1 MQYIYVR
8 APGPG
13 AVIRLLERF
22 SGAEPWE
29 ISVTPAD
36 VHSGYRCLS
45 VSLSEPAA
53 FANYLAMCL
62 RDTVFVVETS
72 NWRLRVMQHDH
83 DKSDVAYEGTLVVDV
98 RVSSLPIIGY
108 HQVSRAMKS
117 ASLPSWVTKLK
128 HLKAVP
134 YETVAVLD
142 QRDLLVEAGDVRY
155 TAQGNMP
162 D

>member
-1 MQYIYVR
+1 MQCIYAR

-22 SGAEPWE
+22 SGTEPWE

-36 VHSGYRCLS
+36 VQSGYRCLS
-45 VSLSEPAA
+45 VSLTEPVS
-53 FANYLAMCL
+53 FANFLAKCL
-62 RDTVFVVETS
+62 RDTVFIVDASTG
-72 NWRLRVMQHDH
+72 RLQVTQYSH
-83 DKSDVAYEGTLVVDV
+83 DKSEAPVKGVCTIDI
-98 RVSSLPIIGY
+98 RVSSLPLIG
-108 HQVSRAMKS
+108 HLQVTRALKS

-128 HLKAVP
+128 HLKDVP
-134 YETVAVLD
+134 YETVSVLD

>member
-22 SGAEPWE
+22 SGVEPWE

-45 VSLSEPAA
+45 VSLTEPVA

-62 RDTVFVVETS
+62 RDTVFVVNAS
-72 NWRLRVMQHDH
+72 NGRLQVTQHDH
-83 DKSDVAYEGTLVVDV
+83 DKSDVAAEGILSMDM
-98 RVSSLPIIGY
+98 RVSSLPVIG
-108 HQVSRAMKS
+108 HRQVTRALKS

-155 TAQGNMP
+155 TARGNMP

>member
-1 MQYIYVR
+1 
-8 APGPG
+8 
-13 AVIRLLERF
+13 
-22 SGAEPWE
+22 
-29 ISVTPAD
+29 
-36 VHSGYRCLS
+36 
-45 VSLSEPAA
+45 
-53 FANYLAMCL
+53 
-62 RDTVFVVETS
+62 
-72 NWRLRVMQHDH
+72 MQHDH

-117 ASLPSWVTKLK
+117 ARLPSWVTKLK

>member
-1 MQYIYVR
+1 
-8 APGPG
+8 
-13 AVIRLLERF
+13 LERF
-22 SGAEPWE
+22 SGVAPWE

-36 VHSGYRCLS
+36 LHSGYRCLS
-45 VSLSEPAA
+45 VSLSEQVG
-53 FANYLAMCL
+53 FATYLARCL
-62 RDTVFVVETS
+62 RDNVFIVDAS
-72 NWRLRVMQHDH
+72 NGRLKVTQYDH
-83 DKSDVAYEGTLVVDV
+83 DNSDSSAEGICTIDV
-98 RVSSLPIIGY
+98 RVSSIPLIG
-108 HQVSRAMKS
+108 HRQVTRALKS

-134 YETVAVLD
+134 YETVAILD

>member
-1 MQYIYVR
+1 V
-8 APGPG
+8 
-13 AVIRLLERF
+13 
-22 SGAEPWE
+22 
-29 ISVTPAD
+29 
-36 VHSGYRCLS
+36 
-45 VSLSEPAA
+45 A

-62 RDTVFVVETS
+62 RDTVFVVNAS
-72 NWRLRVMQHDH
+72 NGRLQVTQHDH
-83 DKSDVAYEGTLVVDV
+83 DKSDVAVEGILSMDM
-98 RVSSLPIIGY
+98 RVSSLPVLG
-108 HQVSRAMKS
+108 HRQVTRALKS

-155 TAQGNMP
+155 TARGNMP

>member
-1 MQYIYVR
+1 MLYIYVR

-22 SGAEPWE
+22 SGVAPWE

-36 VHSGYRCLS
+36 LHSGYRCLS
-45 VSLSEPAA
+45 VSLTDHVA
-53 FANYLAMCL
+53 FSNYLARCL
-62 RDTVFVVETS
+62 RDAVFIVDAS
-72 NWRLRVMQHDH
+72 NGRLQVTQYDH
-83 DKSDVAYEGTLVVDV
+83 DNSDAPAKGTCTIDI
-98 RVSSLPIIGY
+98 RVSSLPLIR
-108 HQVSRAMKS
+108 HRQVTRALKS
-117 ASLPSWVTKLK
+117 ASLPSWVTRLK
-128 HLKAVP
+128 HLKAVS